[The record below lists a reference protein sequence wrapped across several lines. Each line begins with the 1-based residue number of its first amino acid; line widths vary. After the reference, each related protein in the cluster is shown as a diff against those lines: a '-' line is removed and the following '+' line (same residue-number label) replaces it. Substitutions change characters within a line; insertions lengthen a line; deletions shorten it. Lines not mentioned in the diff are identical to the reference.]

1 MSYFRSDHICYAAAH
16 ECCRLAG
23 MTADPEVRSELLE
36 LARQWTAL
44 AIEEEY
50 TAAVVPEAA

>member
-1 MSYFRSDHICYAAAH
+1 MSYFRSENICYAAAH
-16 ECCRLAG
+16 ECCRLAD
-23 MTADPEVRSELLE
+23 MTDDPEVRSELLK

-44 AIEEEY
+44 AIEEER